1 MKHITIPAE
10 IKSIAKAI
18 SPIIGAL
25 EDAEADFVLTNK
37 IEVAIDEILTNIS
50 LHAYAPGSGNIDIDY
65 SLEEDQ
71 RLFTVIITDE
81 GVAFDPLA
89 KEDPDVS
96 LSEKERPIGGLGI
109 YIVKNVMDEVTYSR
123 VGNKNVLTLK
133 KTI

>member
-18 SPIIGAL
+18 APIIGVL

-65 SLEEDQ
+65 SLEEDR
-71 RLFTVIITDE
+71 RLFTIIITDE

-133 KTI
+133 KVI

>member
-10 IKSIAKAI
+10 IKSIANAI
-18 SPIIGAL
+18 SPIIGLL

-65 SLEEDQ
+65 SLEEDR
-71 RLFTVIITDE
+71 RLFIIIITDE
-81 GVAFDPLA
+81 GVAFDPLE

-96 LSEKERPIGGLGI
+96 LSEKERPMGGLGI

-133 KTI
+133 KVI

>member
-18 SPIIGAL
+18 APIIGVL

-65 SLEEDQ
+65 SLDDHS
-71 RLFTVIITDE
+71 RLFTVVITDE
-81 GVAFDPLA
+81 GVAFDPLE

-133 KTI
+133 KVI

>member
-65 SLEEDQ
+65 SLEEDR

>member
-18 SPIIGAL
+18 APIIGVL

-65 SLEEDQ
+65 SLEEDH
-71 RLFTVIITDE
+71 RLFTIIITDE

-133 KTI
+133 KVI

>member
-18 SPIIGAL
+18 SPIIGTL

-81 GVAFDPLA
+81 GVAFNPLE